1 METEITTIGRVEAII
16 LGERSRKVFLFVH
29 GQGGNKEE
37 AIPFAEIAVS
47 KGYQVIGID
56 LPVMVQ
62 PWEVSAML
70 NEVKEYLYQNYDS
83 VCIRANSIGA
93 WFSLLSFQ
101 DTVIDQALFVSPI
114 LNMRVFIEGMQE
126 KDDTYY
132 DWVIKH
138 PIEQWTADTFIL
150 RPKIDLVVNDKVY
163 DSFISKFEC
172 QVQEVENG
180 EHWVHTPEQLLAMQ
194 QWEKSVIR

>member
-1 METEITTIGRVEAII
+1 MKTEITTIGRVDAII

-37 AIPFAEIAVS
+37 AIPFAEIAVP

-56 LPVMVQ
+56 LPVMDQ
-62 PWEVSAML
+62 PWIILAML

-83 VCIRANSIGA
+83 VCVRANSIGA
-93 WFSLLSFQ
+93 WFSLLSFH
-101 DTVIDQALFVSPI
+101 DKVIDQALFVSPI

-132 DWVIKH
+132 NWVIKH
-138 PIEQWTADTFIL
+138 TIEQWTADTFIL

-163 DSFISKFEC
+163 DSFLSKFEC

-180 EHWVHTPEQLLAMQ
+180 EHWFHTPEQLLAMQ
-194 QWEKSVIR
+194 QWEKTVIR

>member
-1 METEITTIGRVEAII
+1 MKTEITTIGSIDAII
-16 LGERSRKVFLFVH
+16 LGDRSKKVFLFVH

-37 AIPFAEIAVS
+37 AIPFAEIAVP

-56 LPVMVQ
+56 LPVMDQ
-62 PWEVSAML
+62 PWEVLAML
-70 NEVKEYLYQNYDS
+70 NEVKEYLYKYYDS
-83 VCIRANSIGA
+83 VSIRANSIGA

-101 DTVIDQALFVSPI
+101 DRVIVQALFVSPI

-126 KDDTYY
+126 KDEAYY

-138 PIEQWTADTFIL
+138 PIEQWTADTFVL
-150 RPKIDLVVNDKVY
+150 RPKIDIVVNDKVY
-163 DSFISKFEC
+163 DSFLSKFES
-172 QVQEVENG
+172 QVHEVENG
-180 EHWVHTPEQLLAMQ
+180 EHWFHTPEQLLAMQ

>member
-1 METEITTIGRVEAII
+1 MKTETTTIGINNAII
-16 LGERSRKVFLFVH
+16 LGESSNKVFLFVH

-37 AIPFAEIAVS
+37 AILFAEIAVP

-56 LPVMVQ
+56 LPVMDQ
-62 PWEVSAML
+62 PWEVLAML
-70 NEVKEYLYQNYDS
+70 NVVKEYLYLNYDS

-93 WFSLLSFQ
+93 WFSLLVFQ

-126 KDDTYY
+126 KDDAYY

-138 PIEQWTADTFIL
+138 PIKQWSADTFIL

-163 DSFISKFEC
+163 DSFLNKFEC
-172 QVQEVENG
+172 QVHEVENG
-180 EHWVHTPEQLLAMQ
+180 EHWFHTSEQLFAMK

>member
-1 METEITTIGRVEAII
+1 MKTEITTIGRVDAII

-37 AIPFAEIAVS
+37 AIPFAEIAVP

-56 LPVMVQ
+56 LPVMDQ
-62 PWEVSAML
+62 PWIILAML

-101 DTVIDQALFVSPI
+101 DKVIDQALFVSPI

-132 DWVIKH
+132 DWGINH
-138 PIEQWTADTFIL
+138 TIEQWTADTFIL

-163 DSFISKFEC
+163 DSFLSKFEC

-180 EHWVHTPEQLLAMQ
+180 EHWFHTPEQLLAMQ
-194 QWEKSVIR
+194 QWEKTVIR

>member
-1 METEITTIGRVEAII
+1 MRTEITTIGRVDAII

-37 AIPFAEIAVS
+37 AIPFAEIVVP

-56 LPVMVQ
+56 LPVIDQ
-62 PWEVSAML
+62 PWEVLALL
-70 NEVKEYLYQNYDS
+70 NEVKEYLYKYYDS
-83 VCIRANSIGA
+83 VSIRANSIGV

-101 DTVIDQALFVSPI
+101 DRVIDQALFISPI

-126 KDDTYY
+126 KDEAYY

-138 PIEQWTADTFIL
+138 PIEQWTADTFVL
-150 RPKIDLVVNDKVY
+150 RPKIDIVVNDKVY
-163 DSFISKFEC
+163 DSFLCKFEC
-172 QVQEVENG
+172 LVQEVENG
-180 EHWVHTPEQLLAMQ
+180 EHWFHTPKQLLAMQ

>member
-1 METEITTIGRVEAII
+1 MRTEITTIGSISAIKI
-16 LGERSRKVFLFVH
+16 GDNSKKVFLFVH

-37 AIPFAEIAVS
+37 AIPFAEIVVP

-56 LPVMVQ
+56 LPVMDQ
-62 PWEVSAML
+62 PWKVSAML
-70 NEVKEYLYQNYDS
+70 NEVKEYLHQNYDS
-83 VCIRANSIGA
+83 VNIRANSIGA

-126 KDDTYY
+126 KDNTYY

>member
-1 METEITTIGRVEAII
+1 MKTEITTIGSVDAII
-16 LGERSRKVFLFVH
+16 LGDSSSKVFLFVH

-37 AIPFAEIAVS
+37 AIPFAEIAVP

-56 LPVMVQ
+56 LPVMDQ
-62 PWEVSAML
+62 SWEVLAMF

-83 VCIRANSIGA
+83 VSIRANSIGA
-93 WFSLLSFQ
+93 WFSLLCFQ
-101 DTVIDQALFVSPI
+101 DKVIDQALFVSPI

-132 DWVIKH
+132 DWIIKH
-138 PIEQWTADTFIL
+138 PIMQWTADTFIL
-150 RPKIDLVVNDKVY
+150 RPKIDLIVKDKVY
-163 DSFISKFEC
+163 DSFLGKFEC

-180 EHWVHTPEQLLAMQ
+180 EHWFHTPEQLLAMQ
-194 QWEKSVIR
+194 QWENSVIK

>member
-1 METEITTIGRVEAII
+1 MRTEITTIGRVDAII

-56 LPVMVQ
+56 LPVMDQ

-114 LNMRVFIEGMQE
+114 LNMRVFIECMQE

-180 EHWVHTPEQLLAMQ
+180 EHWFHTPEQLLAMQ

>member
-1 METEITTIGRVEAII
+1 MKTEITTIGSIDAII
-16 LGERSRKVFLFVH
+16 LGDRSKKVFLFVH

-37 AIPFAEIAVS
+37 AIPFAEIAVP
-47 KGYQVIGID
+47 KDYQVIGID
-56 LPVMVQ
+56 LPVMDQ
-62 PWEVSAML
+62 PWEVLAML
-70 NEVKEYLYQNYDS
+70 NEVKEYLYKNYDS
-83 VCIRANSIGA
+83 VSIRANSIGA

-101 DTVIDQALFVSPI
+101 DRVIVQALFISPI

-138 PIEQWTADTFIL
+138 PIEQWTADTFVL
-150 RPKIDLVVNDKVY
+150 RPKIDIVVNDKVY
-163 DSFISKFEC
+163 DSFLSKFEC

-180 EHWVHTPEQLLAMQ
+180 EHWFHTPEQLLAMQ
-194 QWEKSVIR
+194 QWEKTVIR

>member
-1 METEITTIGRVEAII
+1 MKTEITTIGRVDAII
-16 LGERSRKVFLFVH
+16 LGDSSRKVFLFVH

-37 AIPFAEIAVS
+37 AIPFAEIIVP

-56 LPVMVQ
+56 LPVVDQ
-62 PWEVSAML
+62 PWEVLAMF

-83 VCIRANSIGA
+83 VNIRANSIGA
-93 WFSLLSFQ
+93 WFSLLCFQ
-101 DTVIDQALFVSPI
+101 DKVIDQALFVSPI

-138 PIEQWTADTFIL
+138 PIEQWTADTFVL

-163 DSFISKFEC
+163 DSFLSKFEC
-172 QVQEVENG
+172 LVHEVENG
-180 EHWVHTPEQLLAMQ
+180 EHWFHTPEQLLAMQ